1 MESTSKNRYERPLA
15 MAMTLQKKD
24 KNRLANA
31 KEVVEKTLISHFNTQ
46 SRQILKDAQNSFK
59 KIKVEK
65 SS

>member
-1 MESTSKNRYERPLA
+1 